1 MSHILLKQVPTSTIT
16 TPAATYVKFFSNFN
30 DGGILYYMDDSGNPL
45 PVGSGST
52 YNPVT
57 EITYSAL
64 YALKT
69 ANGFAT
75 ASYYLITDFDSVY
88 DQPDFYCD
96 GTPKTVVDNKGKPTG
111 WGYQPIL
118 VLATSKNS
126 LSPDAYQPSIT
137 SGGYLGFPKDKI
149 KYDITWNKTE
159 FNKNAKGRITER
171 IDEFGNRTDYDHRTI
186 RFRRYQN
193 YVKYTQLTG
202 VITDYNCTTGVV
214 TGLGSSF
221 SSELL
226 LGSIIIIDSKADLG
240 YDIGLKVGTQSGS
253 IASDGS
259 FTAIVDTLY
268 AGGVPSSVPLL
279 SGGFITTEDYS
290 FSSKTYDF
298 YSTTATGDYNQYKE
312 VYFGQGDSNDCDK
325 EIYTFQSGSVNNK
338 IGNYSQVY
346 LGITN
351 NVFILPNNIF
361 GSNCN
366 NNSILDNFYNNQI
379 GDNFFDNII
388 GYNFSKNFIGD
399 NFSRNTTVDTFSSNL
414 IGDNFKWNIIQ
425 TVVSSYDFTS
435 ATLFPIAPAPLAKHV
450 YGNYNCFIFSNSI
463 GFVRLSYYNSSD
475 VLVVTDVD
483 A

>member
-1 MSHILLKQVPTSTIT
+1 MSHILLKQVPTSSIT
-16 TPAATYVKFFSNFN
+16 TPASTYVKLFSNFN
-30 DGGILYYMDDSGNPL
+30 DNGVLYYMDDSGNSL
-45 PVGSGST
+45 PVGGGVGST

-57 EITYSAL
+57 EITYSDL
-64 YALKT
+64 YALKA

-96 GTPKTVVDNKGKPTG
+96 GTPKTVVDNKGKPAG

-118 VLATSKNS
+118 VFATSKNS
-126 LSPDAYQPSIT
+126 LSSDAYQPPIT
-137 SGGYLGFPKDKI
+137 SGSYLGFPKDKI
-149 KYDITWNKTE
+149 KYDITWNRTE

-171 IDEFGNRTDYDHRTI
+171 IDEYGNRTDYDHRTI

-193 YVKYTQLTG
+193 YIKDTQLTG
-202 VITDYNCTTGVV
+202 TITDYDCTNGLV
-214 TGLGSSF
+214 TGSGSAF
-221 SSELL
+221 NTDLTV
-226 LGSIIIIDSKADLG
+226 GDIIIIDSKSDLG
-240 YDIGLKVGTQSGS
+240 YDIGLKVNS
-253 IASDGS
+253 IASDSS
-259 FTAIVDTLY
+259 FTAVVDSLY
-268 AGGVPSSVPLL
+268 TGSVPSSVSLL

-351 NVFILPNNIF
+351 NVFILPNNVF
-361 GSNCN
+361 RSDCN
-366 NNSILDNFYNNQI
+366 NNLTLDSFYNNHI
-379 GDNFFDNII
+379 GDNFFDNNI

-425 TVVSSYDFTS
+425 TAVSSYDFTS
-435 ATLFPIAPAPLAKHV
+435 ATHV
-450 YGNYNCFIFSNSI
+450 YGNYNCFMFSNSL

>member
-1 MSHILLKQVPTSTIT
+1 MSHILLKQVPTSAIT
-16 TPAATYVKFFSNFN
+16 PPASTYVKFFSNFN
-30 DGGILYYMDDSGNPL
+30 DDGILYYMDDSGNPL

-57 EITYSAL
+57 QITYSAL
-64 YALKT
+64 STLKT

-96 GTPKTVVDNKGKPTG
+96 GTPKTVVDTKGKPTG

-126 LSPDAYQPSIT
+126 LSPDAYQPPIT
-137 SGGYLGFPKDKI
+137 SGSYYGFPLDKI
-149 KYDITWNKTE
+149 KYDITWNRTE
-159 FNKNAKGRITER
+159 FNKSAKGRITER

-186 RFRRYQN
+186 RFKRYQN
-193 YVKYTQLTG
+193 HVKDTQLTG
-202 VITDYNCTTGVV
+202 IITDYDCTNGTVAASGALFL
-214 TGLGSSF
+214 T
-221 SSELL
+221 ELTV
-226 LGSIIIIDSKADLG
+226 GDIIIINSKADLG
-240 YDIGLKVGTQSGS
+240 YDIGLKVSH
-253 IASDGS
+253 IISDGS
-259 FTAIVDTLY
+259 FTAVVDSLY
-268 AGGVPSSVPLL
+268 VGSIPSSVPLL
-279 SGGFITTEDYS
+279 SGGFITPEDYS
-290 FSSKTYDF
+290 FSGKNYDF

-312 VYFGQGDSNDCDK
+312 IYFGQGDDNDCDK
-325 EIYTFQSGSVNNK
+325 EIYTFQTGSVNNK

-346 LGITN
+346 LAITN
-351 NVFILPNNIF
+351 NVFILPNNVF
-361 GSNCN
+361 GSSCKN
-366 NNSILDNFYNNQI
+366 NTILDNFYNNQI

-399 NFSRNTTVDTFSSNL
+399 NFSRNTTVDNFSSNL

-425 TVVSSYDFTS
+425 TGVSSYDFTS
-435 ATLFPIAPAPLAKHV
+435 ATHV
-450 YGNYNCFIFSNSI
+450 YDNYNCFMFSNSI
-463 GFVRLSYYNSSD
+463 GYVRLSYYNSSD

>member
-1 MSHILLKQVPTSTIT
+1 MSHILLKQVPTSAIT
-16 TPAATYVKFFSNFN
+16 APAATYVKFFSNFN

-45 PVGSGST
+45 PVGAGST

-57 EITYSAL
+57 EITYSSL
-64 YALKT
+64 YSLKT
-69 ANGFAT
+69 SNGFAT

-96 GTPKTVVDNKGKPTG
+96 GTPKTVVDNKGKPAG

-118 VLATSKNS
+118 VLATSKNN
-126 LSPDAYQPSIT
+126 LSPDAYQPSIA
-137 SGGYLGFPKDKI
+137 SGGYYGFPLDKI

-193 YVKYTQLTG
+193 YVKDTQLTG
-202 VITDYNCTTGVV
+202 VITNYNCTTGVV
-214 TGLGSSF
+214 TGSGSSF

-226 LGSIIIIDSKADLG
+226 LGNIIIIDSKADLG

-268 AGGVPSSVPLL
+268 AGGVPSSVPLN
-279 SGGFITTEDYS
+279 STGYITTEDYS
-290 FSSKTYDF
+290 FSGKTYDF
-298 YSTTATGDYNQYKE
+298 YSTTATGDFNQYKE
-312 VYFGQGDSNDCDK
+312 IYFGQGDANDCDK
-325 EIYTFQSGSVNNK
+325 EVYTFNLTNSTNNK

-346 LGITN
+346 LSAVN
-351 NVFILPNNIF
+351 NVFILPNNVF
-361 GSNCN
+361 GSSCKN
-366 NNSILDNFYNNQI
+366 NTILDNFYNNQV
-379 GDNFFDNII
+379 GDNFFENSI

-399 NFSRNTTVDTFSSNL
+399 NFSRNTTIDNFSSNI
-414 IGDNFKWNIIQ
+414 IGDNFKWNIVQ
-425 TVVSSYDFTS
+425 TGVSSYDFTS
-435 ATLFPIAPAPLAKHV
+435 ATHV
-450 YGNYNCFIFSNSI
+450 YGNYNCFMFSNSI

-475 VLVVTDVD
+475 VLVITDVD

>member
-1 MSHILLKQVPTSTIT
+1 MSHILLKQVPNSVIT
-16 TPAATYVKFFSNFN
+16 TPASTYVKFFSNFN
-30 DGGILYYMDDSGNPL
+30 DGGILYYMDDSGNSL
-45 PVGSGST
+45 PVGAGST
-52 YNPVT
+52 YIPVT

-96 GTPKTVVDNKGKPTG
+96 GTPKTFVDNKGRPSG

-126 LSPDAYQPSIT
+126 LSPDAYQPSIP

-149 KYDITWNKTE
+149 KYDITWNRTE
-159 FNKNAKGRITER
+159 LNRSAKGRITER

-186 RFRRYQN
+186 RFKRYQN
-193 YVKYTQLTG
+193 HVKNVQLIG
-202 VITDYNCTTGVV
+202 VITDYNCTNGVV
-214 TGLGSSF
+214 TGFGSSF
-221 SSELL
+221 NLELTI
-226 LGSIIIIDSKADLG
+226 GDIIIIDSKSDLG
-240 YDIGLKVGTQSGS
+240 YDIGLKVDS
-253 IASDGS
+253 IASDSS
-259 FTAIVDTLY
+259 FTAVVDSLY
-268 AGGVPSSVPLL
+268 TGSIPSSVALL
-279 SGGFITTEDYS
+279 SGGFITAQDYS
-290 FSSKTYDF
+290 FSGKNYDF

-312 VYFGQGDSNDCDK
+312 IYFGQGDELAIANEYDK
-325 EIYTFQSGSVNNK
+325 EIYTFQASSVNNK

-346 LGITN
+346 LAITN
-351 NVFILPNNIF
+351 NVFILPNNVF
-361 GSNCN
+361 GTSCKN
-366 NNSILDNFYNNQI
+366 NTILDNFYNNHI
-379 GDNFFDNII
+379 VDNFFDNSI
-388 GYNFSKNFIGD
+388 GYNFSKNLIGN

-414 IGDNFKWNIIQ
+414 IGNNFNWNIIQ
-425 TVVSSYDFTS
+425 TGVSSYDFTS
-435 ATLFPIAPAPLAKHV
+435 ATHV
-450 YGNYNCFIFSNSI
+450 YGNYNCFMFSNSL

>member
-1 MSHILLKQVPTSTIT
+1 MSHILLKQVPTSSIT
-16 TPAATYVKFFSNFN
+16 TPASTYVKLFSNFN
-30 DGGILYYMDDSGNPL
+30 DNGVLYYMDGSGNSL
-45 PVGSGST
+45 PVGGT
-52 YNPVT
+52 DYNPVT
-57 EITYSAL
+57 EITYSDL
-64 YALKT
+64 YALKA

-149 KYDITWNKTE
+149 KYDITWNRTE

-171 IDEFGNRTDYDHRTI
+171 IDEYGNRTDYDHRTI

-193 YVKYTQLTG
+193 YLKNTQLTG
-202 VITDYNCTTGVV
+202 IITNYDCTNGVV
-214 TGLGSSF
+214 AGSGSVF
-221 SSELL
+221 NTELTP
-226 LGSIIIIDSKADLG
+226 GDIIIIASKDDLG
-240 YDIGLKVGTQSGS
+240 YDIGLKVDIIS
-253 IASDGS
+253 SDGS
-259 FTAIVDTLY
+259 FTAIVDSLY
-268 AGGVPSSVPLL
+268 TGSIPSSASLL
-279 SGGFITTEDYS
+279 SGGFITPEDYS
-290 FSSKTYDF
+290 FSGKTYDF

-351 NVFILPNNIF
+351 NVFILPNNVF
-361 GSNCN
+361 RSDCN
-366 NNSILDNFYNNQI
+366 NNLTLDSFYNNHI
-379 GDNFFDNII
+379 GDNFFDNNI

-425 TVVSSYDFTS
+425 TGVSSYDFTS
-435 ATLFPIAPAPLAKHV
+435 ATHV
-450 YGNYNCFIFSNSI
+450 YGNYNCFMFSNSL

>member
-1 MSHILLKQVPTSTIT
+1 MSHILKQVPTSAIT
-16 TPAATYVKFFSNFN
+16 APAATYVKFFSNFN

-45 PVGSGST
+45 PVGAGST

-57 EITYSAL
+57 EITYSSL
-64 YALKT
+64 YSLKT
-69 ANGFAT
+69 SNRFAT

-96 GTPKTVVDNKGKPTG
+96 GTPKTVVDNKGKPAG

-126 LSPDAYQPSIT
+126 LSPDAYQPSIP

-149 KYDITWNKTE
+149 KYDITWNRTE

-186 RFRRYQN
+186 RFKRYQN
-193 YVKYTQLTG
+193 YLKDTQLTG
-202 VITDYNCTTGVV
+202 VITNYNCTTGVV
-214 TGLGSSF
+214 TGSGSSF

-259 FTAIVDTLY
+259 FTAVVDTLY
-268 AGGVPSSVPLL
+268 AGGVPSSVPLN
-279 SGGFITTEDYS
+279 STGYITTEDYS
-290 FSSKTYDF
+290 FSGKTYDF
-298 YSTTATGDYNQYKE
+298 YSTTATGDFNQYKE
-312 VYFGQGDSNDCDK
+312 VYFGQGDVNDCNK
-325 EIYTFQSGSVNNK
+325 EVYTFNLTNSTNNK

-346 LGITN
+346 LSAVN
-351 NVFILPNNIF
+351 NVFILPNNVF
-361 GSNCN
+361 GLSCKN
-366 NNSILDNFYNNQI
+366 NTILDNFYNNQV
-379 GDNFFDNII
+379 GDNFFENNI

-399 NFSRNTTVDTFSSNL
+399 NFSRNTTIDNFSSNI
-414 IGDNFKWNIIQ
+414 IGDNFKWNIVQ
-425 TVVSSYDFTS
+425 TGVSSYDFTS
-435 ATLFPIAPAPLAKHV
+435 ATHV
-450 YGNYNCFIFSNSI
+450 YGNYNCFMFSNSI